1 MQGHDIIVIGA
12 SVGGVEALSN
22 LVAQFPE
29 DLPATI
35 FIVQHIMPT
44 ATGQL
49 AQVLDRAGLLPATMA
64 RDYESFE
71 LGHIYVAPPDH
82 HLLVKQG
89 CLRVTRGLRENRVR
103 PAIDPLFRS
112 AAVAYGARVVGVV
125 LTGLQNDGTSGLLAI
140 KRCGG
145 IAMVQ
150 DPTDALYPD
159 MPRSALEH
167 VEVDY
172 CVPVLKMGALLYR
185 LSQEPPRETPPI
197 PEELHIEV
205 NIAESPIDNG
215 NCAEKLGESVPV
227 MCPECGGPLWELRDE
242 KLRRYRCRIGHAFTA
257 ESLLAGQSEAL
268 EYALWAAVRTME
280 DRVRILMTLASGRQE
295 HGQSKIADMY
305 ETRAKEL
312 KSHAQQ
318 IRQMLLET
326 AKSSPASFFPSVS
339 PFPKGE

>member
-22 LVAQFPE
+22 LVVQFPE
-29 DLPATI
+29 DLAATI
-35 FIVQHIMPT
+35 FVVQHISPT

-49 AQVLDRAGLLPATMA
+49 AQILDRASPLPASLA
-64 RDYESFE
+64 QDSESFE

-150 DPTDALYPD
+150 DPADALYPD
-159 MPRSALEH
+159 MPTNALEQ

-185 LSQEPPRETPPI
+185 LTQEPAAATPSI
-197 PEELHIEV
+197 PEDLRIEV
-205 NIAESPIDNG
+205 GIAENPNAHSDRI
-215 NCAEKLGESVPV
+215 AELGASVS
-227 MCPECGGPLWELRDE
+227 MICPDCGGPLWELRDE
-242 KLRRYRCRIGHAFTA
+242 KLRRYRCRLGHAFTA
-257 ESLLAGQSEAL
+257 ESLLEGQSEAI

-280 DRVRILMTLASGRQE
+280 DRVRILMSLANGR
-295 HGQSKIADMY
+295 
-305 ETRAKEL
+305 
-312 KSHAQQ
+312 HAQNH
-318 IRQMLLET
+318 
-326 AKSSPASFFPSVS
+326 S
-339 PFPKGE
+339 

>member
-1 MQGHDIIVIGA
+1 MTGHNIIVIGA
-12 SVGGVEALSN
+12 SVGGVETLSN

-35 FIVQHIMPT
+35 FVVQHILPT
-44 ATGQL
+44 ATGRL
-49 AQVLDRAGLLPATMA
+49 AQILDRAGPLPATQA
-64 RDYESFE
+64 QDGASFE
-71 LGHIYVAPPDH
+71 PSHIYVAPPDH

-125 LTGLQNDGTSGLLAI
+125 LTGMQNDGTAGLLAI

-159 MPRSALEH
+159 MPRSALES

-172 CVPVLKMGALLYR
+172 CLPVLKMGTVLYR
-185 LSQEPPRETPPI
+185 LAQELPVETPPI
-197 PEELHIEV
+197 PEDLLIEV
-205 NIAESPIDNG
+205 DIAEDPTDSRSRI
-215 NCAEKLGESVPV
+215 EELGASASLT
-227 MCPECGGPLWELRDE
+227 CPECSGPLWELRDA
-242 KLRRYRCRIGHAFTA
+242 KLRRYRCRLGHAFTA
-257 ESLLAGQSEAL
+257 ESLLAGQSEVI

-280 DRVRILMTLASGRQE
+280 ERVHILRSLAHGRRE
-295 HGQSKIADMY
+295 HGQSKLADLY
-305 ETRAKEL
+305 ETQAKEL
-312 KSHAQQ
+312 RTQAQQ
-318 IRQMLLET
+318 IRQMLLE
-326 AKSSPASFFPSVS
+326 AWNPSL
-339 PFPKGE
+339 EQ

>member
-1 MQGHDIIVIGA
+1 MSRLKWVPGHDIIVLGA

-35 FIVQHIMPT
+35 FVVQHISPT
-44 ATGQL
+44 APGQL
-49 AQVLDRAGLLPATMA
+49 AQILDRAGPLPATMA
-64 RDYESFE
+64 RDCESFE

-145 IAMVQ
+145 IAIVQ

-159 MPRSALEH
+159 MPLSALEH
-167 VEVDY
+167 VTVDY
-172 CVPVLKMGALLYR
+172 CLPVLKMGAVLYR
-185 LSQEPPRETPPI
+185 LSQEPPVATPP
-197 PEELHIEV
+197 
-205 NIAESPIDNG
+205 S
-215 NCAEKLGESVPV
+215 
-227 MCPECGGPLWELRDE
+227 
-242 KLRRYRCRIGHAFTA
+242 T
-257 ESLLAGQSEAL
+257 
-268 EYALWAAVRTME
+268 
-280 DRVRILMTLASGRQE
+280 
-295 HGQSKIADMY
+295 
-305 ETRAKEL
+305 
-312 KSHAQQ
+312 
-318 IRQMLLET
+318 
-326 AKSSPASFFPSVS
+326 
-339 PFPKGE
+339 